1 MKKKSLVNYEKY
13 WAIFMS
19 IPGLIILITFVFAPL
34 VLSLGWSVTNKR
46 LISPIPTKITGIDNY
61 STMLSIKRI
70 KMYPNAD
77 SSYPEL
83 RKILRNNENTELN
96 EYSQLL
102 QFERGDHQVIW
113 LAKDP
118 LFWKALWNTLRFVLV
133 IVPCQGGLALLLAT
147 LVNQKLRG
155 STFFRMIF
163 FAPVVTSMSVIAI
176 IWIFI
181 LNQNQGI
188 LNGFIDFISRG
199 KISPIP
205 WLTDLRFAPISIY
218 IVSIWQSVGFQMI
231 IFLAGLQEIPGTLY
245 ESAGMDGATKIQQFR
260 LITLPML
267 KNTTIFVIISTTI
280 LAFRVFTQ
288 IDVMTKGGPQ
298 ESTMSLIYYIV
309 QKGFREQRI
318 GYASA
323 MTFVFFS
330 IVLLISLLQKLLMK
344 SEKEIA

>member
-1 MKKKSLVNYEKY
+1 
-13 WAIFMS
+13 
-19 IPGLIILITFVFAPL
+19 
-34 VLSLGWSVTNKR
+34 
-46 LISPIPTKITGIDNY
+46 
-61 STMLSIKRI
+61 
-70 KMYPNAD
+70 
-77 SSYPEL
+77 
-83 RKILRNNENTELN
+83 
-96 EYSQLL
+96 
-102 QFERGDHQVIW
+102 
-113 LAKDP
+113 
-118 LFWKALWNTLRFVLV
+118 
-133 IVPCQGGLALLLAT
+133 
-147 LVNQKLRG
+147 
-155 STFFRMIF
+155 MIF